1 MILNIAIIIAIIIFI
16 QIIYIILIYNKF
28 QQFIIRINEAEGQ
41 IDDNLRKRFDLLN
54 RSISII
60 KANTDITEDFLEDIV
75 KLRSRKLSSFD
86 LDRRLT
92 TSMNE
97 FYKINEEYSS
107 QLAQSDSFRNLCI
120 DLALTEEQLTSTKIY
135 FNNVITQYNKL
146 IRIFPSNVVG
156 KMFKYREKPFFDT
169 KNMYD
174 EIYNDFKI

>member
-1 MILNIAIIIAIIIFI
+1 MILNIAIIIAIILFI
-16 QIIYIILIYNKF
+16 MIIYVIIVYNKF

-41 IDDNLRKRFDLLN
+41 IDENLRKRFDLLN

-60 KANTDITEDFLEDIV
+60 KANVEIDEDFLEDIV

-92 TSMNE
+92 SSMNE
-97 FYKINEEYSS
+97 FYNINEQYSS
-107 QLAQSDSFRNLCI
+107 QLSQIDSFRNLCI
-120 DLALTEEQLTSTKIY
+120 DLAITEEQLTSTKIY

-146 IRIFPSNVVG
+146 IRIFPSNVIG
-156 KMFKYREKPFFDT
+156 KLFKYSEKTFFDT